1 MPEKL
6 LVRSVWLERDV
17 NLLEILPDANP
28 MSWVRRAKGIVAWG
42 ETARGEFIGTERF
55 SRAHKWWKDFAANLQ
70 VEDLVQTQGSGPIAF
85 ASFAFDAFSEPS
97 LVVVPKY
104 LVGRNEIG
112 SWLTIFGEADLA
124 KTTEQIFN
132 QKYPVSSPG
141 NLTFSS
147 GALSDDKWQAAVANA
162 ISRIE
167 NGELDK
173 IVLAKDELVTSERV
187 IDPRY
192 LMQNLAKKFDE
203 CWTFSV
209 AGLVGATPELLV
221 RKESE
226 QVLSRVLAGTIARS
240 SDSRQMAQQLLA
252 SEKDISEHEFAVKS
266 VADALALHCTNMTV
280 PSEPVVL
287 TLANLAHLATDVR
300 GVLVD
305 DAPALAL
312 AGSLHPT
319 AAVCGTPKS
328 RARVLI
334 SELEQMDR
342 GRYAGPVGWFD
353 SAGNGEFGIALRCAQ
368 VSNNS
373 ARIFAG
379 AGIVSGSN
387 PESELREIE
396 TKLTAIKS
404 SLS

>member
-1 MPEKL
+1 MSEKM

-28 MSWVRRAKGIVAWG
+28 MSWVRRSKGIVAWG
-42 ETARGEFIGTERF
+42 ETTRGEFIGTERF
-55 SRAHKWWKDFAANLQ
+55 SRAHKWWRDFVSNLEVQ
-70 VEDLVQTQGSGPIAF
+70 DLVQTQGSGAIAF
-85 ASFAFDAFSEPS
+85 ASFAFDAYSEPS
-97 LVVVPKY
+97 LVIVPKY

-112 SWLTIFGEADLA
+112 SWLTVFGEADLNQA
-124 KTTEQIFN
+124 ASEIFN
-132 QKYPVSSPG
+132 KKYSVNSPG
-141 NLTFSS
+141 ALNFAS
-147 GALSDDKWQAAVANA
+147 GVLSDDKWQAAVASA
-162 ISRIE
+162 IGRIE
-167 NGELDK
+167 NGEIDK
-173 IVLAKDELVTSERV
+173 IVLAKDEVVSSERA

-192 LMQNLAKKFDE
+192 VMRNLARNFDE
-203 CWTFSV
+203 CWTYSV
-209 AGLVGATPELLV
+209 AGLVGATPELLI
-221 RKESE
+221 RKENE
-226 QVLSRVLAGTIARS
+226 QVLSRVLAGTIARG
-240 SDSRQMAQQLLA
+240 SDSQQMAQQLLA

-266 VADALALHCTNMTV
+266 VADSLALHCTNMTV

-312 AGSLHPT
+312 AGALHPT

-353 SAGNGEFGIALRCAQ
+353 SEGNGEFGIALRCAQ
-368 VSNNS
+368 ISENS
-373 ARIFAG
+373 ARLFAG

-387 PESELREIE
+387 PESELQEIE

-404 SLS
+404 SLD

>member
-1 MPEKL
+1 MSTEM

-17 NLLEILPDANP
+17 NLLEILPDTNP
-28 MSWVRRAKGIVAWG
+28 MSWVRRSKGIVAWG
-42 ETARGEFIGTERF
+42 EIARKEFIGTERF
-55 SRAHKWWKDFAANLQ
+55 SRAHKWWKDFVATLK
-70 VEDLVQTQGSGPIAF
+70 VEDLVQTQGSGAIAF
-85 ASFAFDAFSEPS
+85 ASFAFDAFNEPS
-97 LVVVPKY
+97 MVVVPKY

-112 SWLTIFGEADLA
+112 SWLTVFGEADLNQVTA
-124 KTTEQIFN
+124 DIFSKTYSI
-132 QKYPVSSPG
+132 SSPG
-141 NLTFSS
+141 KLDFAN

-167 NGELDK
+167 NGEIDK
-173 IVLAKDELVTSERV
+173 IVLAKDEVVTSENL
-187 IDPRY
+187 IDPRF
-192 LMQNLAKKFDE
+192 LMKNLAKNFDE

-209 AGLVGATPELLV
+209 AGLVGATPELLI
-221 RKESE
+221 RKENE
-226 QVLSRVLAGTIARS
+226 QVLSRVLAGTIAI
-240 SDSRQMAQQLLA
+240 SDDSKQMAEQLLA

-280 PSEPVVL
+280 PSDPVVL
-287 TLANLAHLATDVR
+287 TLANLAHLATDIR

-305 DAPALAL
+305 NAPALAL
-312 AGSLHPT
+312 AGALHPT

-353 SAGNGEFGIALRCAQ
+353 SEGNGEFGIALRCAHI
-368 VSNNS
+368 SENS
-373 ARIFAG
+373 ARLFAG
-379 AGIVSGSN
+379 AGIVAGSN
-387 PESELREIE
+387 PQSELHEIE

-404 SLS
+404 SLN

>member
-1 MPEKL
+1 MTEKM

-28 MSWVRRAKGIVAWG
+28 MSWVRRSKGIVAWG

-55 SRAHKWWKDFAANLQ
+55 SRAHKWWRDFVSNLAVQ
-70 VEDLVQTQGSGPIAF
+70 DLVQTQGSGAIAF
-85 ASFAFDAFSEPS
+85 ASFAFDAFNEPS
-97 LVVVPKY
+97 LVIVPKF

-112 SWLTIFGEADLA
+112 SWLTVFGEANLNEI
-124 KTTEQIFN
+124 TQQIFN
-132 QKYPVSSPG
+132 KNYSVTNPG
-141 NLTFSS
+141 QLSFSS

-162 ISRIE
+162 IGRIE
-167 NGELDK
+167 SGEIDK
-173 IVLAKDELVTSERV
+173 IVLAKDEIVKSEKT

-192 LMQNLAKKFDE
+192 LMKNLAQNFDE

-209 AGLVGATPELLV
+209 AGLVGATPELLI
-221 RKESE
+221 RKENE
-226 QVLSRVLAGTIARS
+226 QVLSRVLAGTIARG
-240 SDSRQMAQQLLA
+240 SDSKQMEQQLLA
-252 SEKDISEHEFAVKS
+252 SEKDIAEHEFAVKS
-266 VADALALHCTNMTV
+266 VADALALHCTNMSV

-312 AGSLHPT
+312 AGALHPT

-368 VSNNS
+368 ISQNS
-373 ARIFAG
+373 ARLFAG
-379 AGIVSGSN
+379 AGIVTGSN
-387 PESELREIE
+387 PESELQEIE

>member
-1 MPEKL
+1 MTEKM

-28 MSWVRRAKGIVAWG
+28 MSWVRRSKGIVAWG

-55 SRAHKWWKDFAANLQ
+55 SRAHKWWRDFVSNLA
-70 VEDLVQTQGSGPIAF
+70 VEDLVQTQGSGAIAF
-85 ASFAFDAFSEPS
+85 ASFAFDAFNEPS
-97 LVVVPKY
+97 LVIVPKF

-112 SWLTIFGEADLA
+112 SWLTVFGEANLNEI
-124 KTTEQIFN
+124 TQQIFN
-132 QKYPVSSPG
+132 KNYSVTNPG
-141 NLTFSS
+141 QLSFSS

-162 ISRIE
+162 IGRIE
-167 NGELDK
+167 SGEIDK
-173 IVLAKDELVTSERV
+173 IVLAKDEIVKSEKN

-192 LMQNLAKKFDE
+192 LMKNLAKNFDE

-209 AGLVGATPELLV
+209 AGLVGATPELLI
-221 RKESE
+221 RKENE
-226 QVLSRVLAGTIARS
+226 QVLSRVLAGTIARG
-240 SDSRQMAQQLLA
+240 SDSKQMEQQLLA
-252 SEKDISEHEFAVKS
+252 SEKDIAEHEFAVKS
-266 VADALALHCTNMTV
+266 VADALALHCTNMSV

-312 AGSLHPT
+312 AGALHPT

-368 VSNNS
+368 ISQNS
-373 ARIFAG
+373 ARLFAG
-379 AGIVSGSN
+379 AGIVTGSN
-387 PESELREIE
+387 PESELQEIE

>member
-1 MPEKL
+1 MTEKM

-28 MSWVRRAKGIVAWG
+28 MSWVRRSKGIVAWG

-55 SRAHKWWKDFAANLQ
+55 SRAHKWWRDFVSNLA
-70 VEDLVQTQGSGPIAF
+70 VEDLVQTQGSGAIAF
-85 ASFAFDAFSEPS
+85 ASFAFDAFNEPS
-97 LVVVPKY
+97 LVIVPKF

-112 SWLTIFGEADLA
+112 SWLTVFGEANLNEI
-124 KTTEQIFN
+124 TQQIFN
-132 QKYPVSSPG
+132 KNYSVTNPG
-141 NLTFSS
+141 QLSFSS
-147 GALSDDKWQAAVANA
+147 GALSNDKWQAAVANA
-162 ISRIE
+162 IGRIE
-167 NGELDK
+167 SGEIDK
-173 IVLAKDELVTSERV
+173 IVLAKDEIVKSEKN

-192 LMQNLAKKFDE
+192 LMKNLAKNFDE

-209 AGLVGATPELLV
+209 AGLVGATPELLI
-221 RKESE
+221 RKENE
-226 QVLSRVLAGTIARS
+226 QVLSRVLAGTIARG
-240 SDSRQMAQQLLA
+240 SDSKQMEQQLLA
-252 SEKDISEHEFAVKS
+252 SEKDIAEHEFAVKS
-266 VADALALHCTNMTV
+266 VADALALHCTNMSV

-312 AGSLHPT
+312 AGALHPT

-368 VSNNS
+368 ISQNS
-373 ARIFAG
+373 ARLFAG

-387 PESELREIE
+387 PESELQEIE

>member
-1 MPEKL
+1 MTEKM

-28 MSWVRRAKGIVAWG
+28 MSWVRRSKGIVAWG

-55 SRAHKWWKDFAANLQ
+55 SRAHKWWRDFVSNLA
-70 VEDLVQTQGSGPIAF
+70 VEDLVQTQGSGAIAF
-85 ASFAFDAFSEPS
+85 ASFAFDAFNEPS
-97 LVVVPKY
+97 LVIVPKF

-112 SWLTIFGEADLA
+112 SWLTVFGEANLNEI
-124 KTTEQIFN
+124 TEQIFN
-132 QKYPVSSPG
+132 KKYSVTNPG
-141 NLTFSS
+141 QLLFSS

-162 ISRIE
+162 IGRIE
-167 NGELDK
+167 SGEIDK
-173 IVLAKDELVTSERV
+173 IVLAKDEIVKSEKA

-192 LMQNLAKKFDE
+192 LMKNLAKNFDE

-209 AGLVGATPELLV
+209 AGLVGATPELLI
-221 RKESE
+221 RKENE
-226 QVLSRVLAGTIARS
+226 QVLSRVLAGTIARG
-240 SDSRQMAQQLLA
+240 SDSKQMEQQLLA
-252 SEKDISEHEFAVKS
+252 SEKDIAEHEFAVKS
-266 VADALALHCTNMTV
+266 VADALALHCTNMSV

-312 AGSLHPT
+312 AGALHPT

-368 VSNNS
+368 ISQNS
-373 ARIFAG
+373 ARLFAG

-387 PESELREIE
+387 PESELQEIE

>member
-1 MPEKL
+1 MSEKMS
-6 LVRSVWLERDV
+6 VRSIWLERDV
-17 NLLEILPDANP
+17 NLLEILPDTNP
-28 MSWVRRAKGIVAWG
+28 MSWVRRSKGLVAWG
-42 ETARGEFIGTERF
+42 EVAKAEFIGTERF
-55 SRAHKWWKDFAANLQ
+55 SRAHKWWRQFVSNLE
-70 VEDLVQTQGSGPIAF
+70 VEDLVQAQGSGAIAF

-112 SWLTIFGEADLA
+112 AWLTVFGEGDLSEISADIL
-124 KTTEQIFN
+124 KNSYQVEKPLNINYQ
-132 QKYPVSSPG
+132 
-141 NLTFSS
+141 S
-147 GALSDDKWQAAVANA
+147 GALSDDKWQAAVINA

-167 NGELDK
+167 SGEIDK
-173 IVLAKDELVTSERV
+173 IVLAKDLLAVSQNQ

-192 LMQNLAKKFDE
+192 LLKNLANNFNE

-209 AGLVGATPELLV
+209 ASLVGATPELLV
-221 RKESE
+221 RKENE
-226 QVLSRVLAGTIARS
+226 QVLSRVLAGTIARGE
-240 SDSRQMAQQLLA
+240 DSNQMAQTLLA

-266 VADALALHCTNMTV
+266 VADALALHCTDMTV
-280 PSEPVVL
+280 PGEPVVL

-328 RARVLI
+328 RARILI
-334 SELEQMDR
+334 GELEQMDR

-353 SAGNGEFGIALRCAQ
+353 SEGNGEFGIALRCAQ
-368 VSNNS
+368 LDKNT
-373 ARIFAG
+373 ARLFAG
-379 AGIVSGSN
+379 AGIVAGSN
-387 PESELREIE
+387 PESELKEIE
-396 TKLTAIKS
+396 TKFTAVKS
-404 SLS
+404 SLN

>member
-1 MPEKL
+1 MTEKM

-28 MSWVRRAKGIVAWG
+28 MSWVRRSKGIVAWG

-55 SRAHKWWKDFAANLQ
+55 SRAHKWWRDFVSNLA
-70 VEDLVQTQGSGPIAF
+70 VEDLVQTQGSGAIAF
-85 ASFAFDAFSEPS
+85 ASFAFDAFNEPS
-97 LVVVPKY
+97 LVIVPKF

-112 SWLTIFGEADLA
+112 SWLTVFGEANLNEI
-124 KTTEQIFN
+124 TQQIFN
-132 QKYPVSSPG
+132 KNYSVTNPG
-141 NLTFSS
+141 QLSFSS

-162 ISRIE
+162 IGRIE
-167 NGELDK
+167 SGEIDK
-173 IVLAKDELVTSERV
+173 IVLAKDEIVKSEKN

-192 LMQNLAKKFDE
+192 LMKNLAKNFDE

-209 AGLVGATPELLV
+209 AGLVGATPELLI
-221 RKESE
+221 RKENE
-226 QVLSRVLAGTIARS
+226 QVLSRVLAGTIARG
-240 SDSRQMAQQLLA
+240 SDSKQMEQQLLA
-252 SEKDISEHEFAVKS
+252 SEKDIAEHEFAVKS
-266 VADALALHCTNMTV
+266 VADALALHCTNMSV

-312 AGSLHPT
+312 AGALHPT

-368 VSNNS
+368 ISQNS
-373 ARIFAG
+373 ARLFAG
-379 AGIVSGSN
+379 AGIVTGSN
-387 PESELREIE
+387 PECELQEIE

>member
-1 MPEKL
+1 MSEKM

-28 MSWVRRAKGIVAWG
+28 MSWVRRSKGIVAWG
-42 ETARGEFIGTERF
+42 ETTRSEFIGTERF
-55 SRAHKWWKDFAANLQ
+55 SRAHKWWRDFVANLEVQ
-70 VEDLVQTQGSGPIAF
+70 DLVQTQGSGAIAF
-85 ASFAFDAFSEPS
+85 ASFAFDAYSEPS
-97 LVVVPKY
+97 LVIVPKY

-112 SWLTIFGEADLA
+112 SWLTVFGEADLNQA
-124 KTTEQIFN
+124 ASEIFN
-132 QKYPVSSPG
+132 KKYSVSSPG
-141 NLTFSS
+141 
-147 GALSDDKWQAAVANA
+147 ALDFANGVLSADKWQAAVASA
-162 ISRIE
+162 IGRIE
-167 NGELDK
+167 NGEIDK
-173 IVLAKDELVTSERV
+173 IVLAKDEVVSSERA

-192 LMQNLAKKFDE
+192 VMRNLAKNFDE
-203 CWTFSV
+203 CWTYSV
-209 AGLVGATPELLV
+209 AGLVGATPELLI
-221 RKESE
+221 RKENE
-226 QVLSRVLAGTIARS
+226 QVLSRVLAGTIAKG
-240 SDSRQMAQQLLA
+240 SDSQQMAQQLLA

-266 VADALALHCTNMTV
+266 VADSLALHCTNMTV

-305 DAPALAL
+305 DEPALAL
-312 AGSLHPT
+312 AGALHPT

-353 SAGNGEFGIALRCAQ
+353 SEGNGEFGIALRCAQ
-368 VSNNS
+368 ISENS
-373 ARIFAG
+373 ARLFAG

-387 PESELREIE
+387 PESELQEIK
-396 TKLTAIKS
+396 TKLSAIKS
-404 SLS
+404 SLD

>member
-1 MPEKL
+1 MTEKM

-28 MSWVRRAKGIVAWG
+28 MSWVRRSKGIVAWG

-55 SRAHKWWKDFAANLQ
+55 SRAHKWWRDFVSNLA
-70 VEDLVQTQGSGPIAF
+70 VEDLVQTQGSGAIAF
-85 ASFAFDAFSEPS
+85 ASFAFDAFNEPS
-97 LVVVPKY
+97 LVIVPKF

-112 SWLTIFGEADLA
+112 SWLTVFGEANLNEI
-124 KTTEQIFN
+124 TQQIFN
-132 QKYPVSSPG
+132 KNYSVTNPG
-141 NLTFSS
+141 QLSFSS

-162 ISRIE
+162 IGRIE
-167 NGELDK
+167 SGEIDK
-173 IVLAKDELVTSERV
+173 IVLAKDEIVKSEKN

-192 LMQNLAKKFDE
+192 LMKNLAKNFDE

-209 AGLVGATPELLV
+209 AGLVGATPELLI
-221 RKESE
+221 RKENE
-226 QVLSRVLAGTIARS
+226 QVLSRVLAGTIARG
-240 SDSRQMAQQLLA
+240 SDSKQMEQQLLA
-252 SEKDISEHEFAVKS
+252 SEKDIAEHEFAVKS
-266 VADALALHCTNMTV
+266 VADALALHCTNMSV

-312 AGSLHPT
+312 AGALHPT

-368 VSNNS
+368 ISQNS
-373 ARIFAG
+373 ARLFAG

-387 PESELREIE
+387 PESELQEIE